1 MRRADDEHRFR
12 LHHQRSVPSADPAT
26 ASPSSSSLRFQAL
39 YSAER
44 RAHTIEASYRA
55 ERDAEGQLTLPLI
68 GLPENNPSL
77 SGLSPPPSVFFLNFF
92 PARPPSTKGVGY
104 YV

>member
-26 ASPSSSSLRFQAL
+26 ASPCPQVCGFIQQRNEHIRSK
-39 YSAER
+39 
-44 RAHTIEASYRA
+44 HRA
-55 ERDAEGQLTLPLI
+55 ERDAEGRLTLPLI

>member
-44 RAHTIEASYRA
+44 RAHTIEAPCRA
-55 ERDAEGQLTLPLI
+55 ERAAEGQLLRGPVPYI
-68 GLPENNPSL
+68 GGCAGAWRLLLHSVFSL
-77 SGLSPPPSVFFLNFF
+77 SPQALMQPVYIIFMI
-92 PARPPSTKGVGY
+92 
-104 YV
+104 

>member
-12 LHHQRSVPSADPAT
+12 LHHQRSVPRLIRQRLPPRPQVCVSIQQRDEHIR
-26 ASPSSSSLRFQAL
+26 SK
-39 YSAER
+39 R
-44 RAHTIEASYRA
+44 RAEQ
-55 ERDAEGQLTLPLI
+55 DAEGRLTLPLI

>member
-39 YSAER
+39 YIQQRDEHTST
-44 RAHTIEASYRA
+44 HTIEASYRA
-55 ERDAEGQLTLPLI
+55 ERDAEGHLTLPLI
-68 GLPENNPSL
+68 G
-77 SGLSPPPSVFFLNFF
+77 
-92 PARPPSTKGVGY
+92 
-104 YV
+104 